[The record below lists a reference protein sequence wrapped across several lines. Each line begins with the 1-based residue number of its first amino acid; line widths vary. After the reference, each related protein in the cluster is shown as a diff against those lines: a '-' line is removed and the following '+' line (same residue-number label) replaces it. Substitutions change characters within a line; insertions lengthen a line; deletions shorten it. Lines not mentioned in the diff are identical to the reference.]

1 MDGDGMGLSLEDM
14 HTDGVGL
21 IRITVDI
28 RDNRTNGI
36 GGRGRRRVWS
46 NGIRASNV
54 VNGNVNEAFDDSK
67 GLQKNDRVR

>member
-1 MDGDGMGLSLEDM
+1 MGLSLEDM